1 MSSCIQVTV
10 PHSKKKHADDIDWPP
25 AVAREKITVPP
36 RFSILTAT
44 LATVAVC
51 THINFK
57 LCGRDKGDRAQGR
70 SLAFESSASRRCR
83 LIRLRYT
90 RSLPC
95 SALKVCIRGFKPM
108 YVHSF

>member
-10 PHSKKKHADDIDWPP
+10 SHSKKKHADDIDWPP
-25 AVAREKITVPP
+25 AVAGEKIAVPP
-36 RFSILTAT
+36 CSILTAT
-44 LATVAVC
+44 LATVADC

-57 LCGRDKGDRAQGR
+57 LCGRDKGDRAHGWALSFR
-70 SLAFESSASRRCR
+70 TSASRQSR

-90 RSLPC
+90 PSLRC
-95 SALKVCIRGFKPM
+95 SALKVCVRAFKPM